1 MNPNIG
7 ITEDNRQSIAMELLA
22 LLADEYI
29 LYTKTKNAHWN
40 IEGGDFH
47 SMHLFFELQYRE
59 LDVVIDKVAERI
71 RAIGLYAPAS
81 LSSFLNMTSL
91 TESPME
97 RNDSPALIKELL
109 VDHECII
116 IGQRKSF
123 NRFTDLY
130 QDLGT
135 GNFICGL
142 VEKHEEMAWKLRAHL
157 Q

>member
-29 LYTKTKNAHWN
+29 LYTKTKNALWN

-47 SMHLFFELQYRE
+47 SMQLFFELQYRE
-59 LDVVIDKVAERI
+59 LDKVIDRVAERI
-71 RAIGLYAPAS
+71 RAIGSYAPAS
-81 LSSFLNMTSL
+81 LSSFLNITSL
-91 TESPME
+91 TESPMQ
-97 RNDSPALIKELL
+97 RNDSSALIKELML
-109 VDHECII
+109 DHESII
-116 IGQRKSF
+116 TSQRKSF
-123 NRFTDLY
+123 NRFIDLY

-135 GNFICGL
+135 GDFISGL
-142 VEKHEEMAWKLRAHL
+142 IEKHEEMAWKLRAHL

>member
-29 LYTKTKNAHWN
+29 LYTKTKNALWN

-47 SMHLFFELQYRE
+47 SMQLFFELQYRE
-59 LDVVIDKVAERI
+59 LDEVIDRVAERI
-71 RAIGLYAPAS
+71 RAIGSYAPAS
-81 LSSFLNMTSL
+81 LSSFLNITSL
-91 TESPME
+91 TESPMQ
-97 RNDSPALIKELL
+97 RNDSSALIKELML
-109 VDHECII
+109 DHESII
-116 IGQRKSF
+116 MSQRKSF
-123 NRFTDLY
+123 NRFIDLY

-135 GNFICGL
+135 GDFISGL
-142 VEKHEEMAWKLRAHL
+142 IEKHEEMAWKLRAHL

>member
-7 ITEDNRQSIAMELLA
+7 ITEDNRQSIAMELLG

-40 IEGGDFH
+40 IEGEDFH
-47 SMHLFFELQYRE
+47 SMQLFFELQYRE
-59 LDVVIDKVAERI
+59 LDEVIDRVAERI
-71 RAIGLYAPAS
+71 RAIGSYAPAS
-81 LSSFLNMTSL
+81 LSSFLNITSL

-97 RNDSPALIKELL
+97 RNDSSALIKELML
-109 VDHECII
+109 DHESII
-116 IGQRKSF
+116 MSQRKSF
-123 NRFTDLY
+123 NRFIDLY

-135 GNFICGL
+135 GDFISGL

>member
-7 ITEDNRQSIAMELLA
+7 ITEDNRQSIAVELLV

-29 LYTKTKNAHWN
+29 LITKTKNAHWN
-40 IEGGDFH
+40 IEGGDFQ

-59 LDVVIDKVAERI
+59 LDDMIDKVAERI
-71 RAIGLYAPAS
+71 RALGSYAPAS
-81 LSSFLNMTSL
+81 LSSFLTMTSL

-97 RNDSPALIKELL
+97 RNDSSALIKELL
-109 VDHECII
+109 GDHESII
-116 IGQRKSF
+116 MSQRKNF

-135 GNFICGL
+135 GDFISGL
-142 VEKHEEMAWKLRAHL
+142 IEKHEEMAWKLRAHF

>member
-29 LYTKTKNAHWN
+29 LYTKTKNALWN

-47 SMHLFFELQYRE
+47 SMQLFFELQYRE
-59 LDVVIDKVAERI
+59 LDEVIDRVAERI
-71 RAIGLYAPAS
+71 RAIGSYAPAS
-81 LSSFLNMTSL
+81 LSSFLNITSL

-97 RNDSPALIKELL
+97 RNDSSALIKELML
-109 VDHECII
+109 DHECII
-116 IGQRKSF
+116 TSQRKSF
-123 NRFTDLY
+123 NRFIDLY

-135 GNFICGL
+135 GDFISGL
-142 VEKHEEMAWKLRAHL
+142 IEKHEEMAWKLRAQL